1 MIQRLVPRGIRSRL
15 LLAVV
20 LSVAVALVVTITVF
34 NLFLGRDLSQGADAV
49 VKARARAQ
57 VATLEIQNG
66 RLTEAEAPKD
76 NAGSSLVWVFGEK
89 GRRLEAPR
97 VGEKLNRV
105 ARALSQGAERTV
117 SAEDDDVLLFVLPV
131 LDGNT
136 RVGTVVSGVALEPYR
151 ETRQSALVGS
161 IGLGIALLLIAILA
175 ARWAL
180 SAALRPVSRMTA
192 EAAAWSERDLD
203 RRFRFGDPH
212 DELTQLAA
220 TLDGLLDRLA
230 ASMRREKRVTA
241 EISHELRTP
250 LARISA
256 EAELALRR
264 ERDAEDYKQTL
275 EAIRRNADQLSR
287 ALETLVAAAREEG
300 GLPRG
305 TADAA
310 GAAEAA
316 IEACSSLAADRDLDI
331 ALEAPAR
338 PARVGVD
345 SDVAERI
352 LQPLIENACRY
363 GRGRV
368 RVSVDSNTDKVVFT
382 VRDDGPG
389 IADEERELI
398 FEPGRR
404 GSAAEQDGDG
414 AGLGLALARRLAR
427 AVGGDVSAEPN
438 GSGGV
443 VRASLP
449 VG

>member
-1 MIQRLVPRGIRSRL
+1 MKRGLLPRGIRGRL

-20 LSVAVALVVTITVF
+20 LSVAVALVATITAF
-34 NLFLGRDLSQGADAV
+34 NLFLDRQLGREADDLART
-49 VKARARAQ
+49 RARAQ
-57 VATLEIQNG
+57 LPALRVAKG
-66 RLTEAEAPKD
+66 RLVESKAPD
-76 NAGSSLVWVFGEK
+76 GASVSPLVWVFDSQ
-89 GRRLEAPR
+89 GRPLETPR
-97 VGEKLNRV
+97 VGDQVNQR
-105 ARALSQGAERTV
+105 ARELIGSPERFVDSV
-117 SAEDDDVLLFVLPV
+117 SELRLFALPV
-131 LDGNT
+131 TSGDR
-136 RVGTVVSGVALEPYR
+136 RVGTVVTGVSLEPYD
-151 ETRQSALVGS
+151 ETKRAALFAS
-161 IGLGIALLLIAILA
+161 FGLAAALLVFLVLA

-180 SAALRPVSRMTA
+180 SRALGPVSRMTS
-192 EAAAWSERDLD
+192 EAAAWSEHDLD

-212 DELTQLAA
+212 DEVTQLAA

-256 EAELALRR
+256 EADLALRR
-264 ERDAEDYKQTL
+264 ERDKEDYQRTL
-275 EAIRRNADQLSR
+275 EAIRRDADQLSR

-300 GLPRG
+300 GMPRG

-316 IEACSSLAADRDLDI
+316 IEACSSLAVDRDLDV
-331 ALEAPAR
+331 ALEAPTG

-368 RVSVDSNTDKVVFT
+368 RVSVDRNSDKVVFT

-389 IADEERELI
+389 IAGEERDLI
-398 FEPGRR
+398 FEPGIR

-427 AVGGDVSAEPN
+427 AVGGDVSAEQSS
-438 GSGGV
+438 SGGV
-443 VRASLP
+443 FRASLP

>member
-1 MIQRLVPRGIRSRL
+1 L

-20 LSVAVALVVTITVF
+20 LSVGIALAVTITAF
-34 NLFLGRDLSQGADAV
+34 NLFLSRDLSREADTV

-57 VATLEIQNG
+57 VAALHVQNG
-66 RLTEAEAPKD
+66 RLVETEAPED
-76 NAGSSLVWVFGEK
+76 NSASSLVWVFGSN
-89 GRRLEAPR
+89 GRVLEAPS
-97 VGEKLNRV
+97 VGTKLGRE
-105 ARALSQGAERTV
+105 ARLLSAGGERLHD
-117 SAEDDDVLLFVLPV
+117 APEARLFALPV
-131 LDGNT
+131 VEGGR
-136 RVGTVVSGVALEPYR
+136 RVGTVVTGVSLEPYEQSR
-151 ETRQSALVGS
+151 RSALVGS
-161 IGLGIALLLIAILA
+161 LALAAALLVIVIFA
-175 ARWAL
+175 ARWTL
-180 SAALRPVSRMTA
+180 SSALRPVSRMTR
-192 EAAAWSERDLD
+192 EAAAWSEHDLD
-203 RRFRFGDPH
+203 RRFRLGDPH

-230 ASMRREKRVTA
+230 ASMRREKRITG

-256 EAELALRR
+256 EADLALRR
-264 ERDAEDYKQTL
+264 ERDSEDYQQTL

-305 TADAA
+305 TADASD
-310 GAAEAA
+310 AARAA
-316 IEACSSLAADRDLDI
+316 IEACSSLAADRNLDI
-331 ALEAPAR
+331 ALEAPSR

-363 GRGRV
+363 SRGRV
-368 RVSVDSNTDKVVFT
+368 RVSVDPVTDKIIFT

-389 IADEERELI
+389 IADEECEVI

-404 GSAAEQDGDG
+404 GSAAEEDGDG

-427 AVGGDVSAEPN
+427 AVGGDVYAEPS
-438 GSGGV
+438 GSGGI

>member
-1 MIQRLVPRGIRSRL
+1 MRQGLLPRGIRGRL

-20 LSVAVALVVTITVF
+20 LSVAVALVATITAF
-34 NLFLGRDLSQGADAV
+34 NLFLDRQLGREADDIART
-49 VKARARAQ
+49 RARAQ
-57 VATLEIQNG
+57 LPALRVARG
-66 RLTEAEAPKD
+66 RLVESEAPD
-76 NAGSSLVWVFGEK
+76 GASVSPFVWVFDSQ
-89 GRRLEAPR
+89 GRALEAPR
-97 VGEKLNRV
+97 VGEQVNQR
-105 ARALSQGAERTV
+105 ARELIGSPERFVDSV
-117 SAEDDDVLLFVLPV
+117 SELRLFALPV
-131 LDGNT
+131 SSGDR
-136 RVGTVVSGVALEPYR
+136 RVGTVVTGVSLEPYT
-151 ETRQSALVGS
+151 ETKRAALFAS
-161 IGLGIALLLIAILA
+161 LGLAAALLVFLVLA

-180 SAALRPVSRMTA
+180 SRALRPVSQMTS
-192 EAAAWSERDLD
+192 EAAAWSEHDLD

-212 DELTQLAA
+212 DEVTQLAA

-256 EAELALRR
+256 EADLALRR
-264 ERDAEDYKQTL
+264 ERDAEDYQQTL
-275 EAIRRNADQLSR
+275 EAIRRDADQLTR

-300 GLPRG
+300 GMPRG

-316 IEACSSLAADRDLDI
+316 IEACSGLAVDRDLDV
-331 ALEAPAR
+331 ALEAPTR

-368 RVSVDSNTDKVVFT
+368 RISVDRNSDNVVFT

-389 IADEERELI
+389 IADEERHLI
-398 FEPGRR
+398 FEPGIR

-427 AVGGDVSAEPN
+427 AVGGDVSAEPSS
-438 GSGGV
+438 SGGV
-443 VRASLP
+443 FRASLP
-449 VG
+449 VA

>member
-1 MIQRLVPRGIRSRL
+1 MMQRLLPRAIRGRL

-20 LSVAVALVVTITVF
+20 LSVAVALAATITAF
-34 NLFLGRDLSQGADAV
+34 NLFLDRQLTREADDIART
-49 VKARARAQ
+49 RARAQ
-57 VATLEIQNG
+57 LPALRVANG
-66 RLTEAEAPKD
+66 RLVESEAPD
-76 NAGSSLVWVFGEK
+76 GASASPLVWVFDSS
-89 GRRLEAPR
+89 GRALEAPR
-97 VGEKLNRV
+97 VGDQVNSR
-105 ARALSQGAERTV
+105 ARELIGTPEHFVDPV
-117 SAEDDDVLLFVLPV
+117 SELRMFALPV
-131 LDGNT
+131 TSGPQ
-136 RVGTVVSGVALEPYR
+136 RVGTVVTAVSLEPYR
-151 ETRQSALVGS
+151 ETKRA
-161 IGLGIALLLIAILA
+161 ALLASLGLAAALLVFLVLA

-180 SAALRPVSRMTA
+180 SRALRPVSRLTA

-203 RRFRFGDPH
+203 RRFRLGDPH
-212 DELTQLAA
+212 DEVTQLAA

-230 ASMRREKRVTA
+230 ASMRREQRFSA

-264 ERDAEDYKQTL
+264 ERDAGDYKRTL
-275 EAIRRNADQLSR
+275 EAVRRDADQLSR
-287 ALETLVAAAREEG
+287 ALETLVAAARQEG

-310 GAAEAA
+310 AVAEAA
-316 IEACSSLAADRDLDI
+316 IEACSSLGVDRDLDV
-331 ALEAPAR
+331 ALEAPSR
-338 PARVGVD
+338 PTRVGVD

-368 RVSVDSNTDKVVFT
+368 RVSVDRNTDKVVFT

-389 IADEERELI
+389 ISEHERELI
-398 FEPGRR
+398 FEPGTR
-404 GSAAEQDGDG
+404 GSAADDDGDG

-427 AVGGDVSAEPN
+427 AAGGDVSAEPSPSE
-438 GSGGV
+438 GI

-449 VG
+449 IG

>member
-1 MIQRLVPRGIRSRL
+1 MIRRLVPRGVRSRL
-15 LLAVV
+15 LWAVV
-20 LSVAVALVVTITVF
+20 LSVAVALVITITAF
-34 NLFLGRDLSQGADAV
+34 NLFLARNLAQEADAV

-57 VATLEIQNG
+57 IAALHVTNG
-66 RLTEAEAPKD
+66 QLTETEAPED
-76 NAGSSLVWVFGEK
+76 SAGSSLVWVFTAN
-89 GRRLEAPR
+89 GRSLEAPQ
-97 VGEKLNRV
+97 VGGKLNRE
-105 ARALSQGAERTV
+105 ARLLATGGERIVDSQHGGAR
-117 SAEDDDVLLFVLPV
+117 LFVLPV
-131 LDGNT
+131 LDKGS
-136 RVGTVVSGVALEPYR
+136 RVGTVVSGVTLEPYN
-151 ETRQSALVGS
+151 ETRRSALIGS
-161 IGLGIALLLIAILA
+161 IGLAAALLVIAILA

-203 RRFRFGDPH
+203 RRFRLGDPH

-230 ASMRREKRVTA
+230 ASMRREQRFSA

-256 EAELALRR
+256 EADLALRR
-264 ERDAEDYKQTL
+264 DRSAEDYQQTL
-275 EAIRRNADQLSR
+275 EAIRRDADQLSR
-287 ALETLVAAAREEG
+287 ALETLVAAARQEG

-310 GAAEAA
+310 AAAKAA
-316 IEACSSLAADRDLDI
+316 IEACTSLRPDGGLEI
-331 ALEAPAR
+331 ALEAPTK
-338 PARVGVD
+338 PTLVGVD

-363 GRGRV
+363 GRGHV
-368 RVSVDSNTDKVVFT
+368 RVLVDRNTDNVVFT
-382 VRDDGPG
+382 VLDDGPG
-389 IADEERELI
+389 VVGEERELI

-404 GSAAEQDGDG
+404 GTAAVDDGDG

-427 AVGGDVSAEPN
+427 AVGGDVSAEPS
-438 GSGGV
+438 GDGGV
-443 VRASLP
+443 FRASLP

>member
-1 MIQRLVPRGIRSRL
+1 MMQGLLPRGIRGRL

-20 LSVAVALVVTITVF
+20 LSVAVALAATIAAF
-34 NLFLGRDLSQGADAV
+34 NLFLDRQLAREADDIART
-49 VKARARAQ
+49 RARAQ
-57 VATLEIQNG
+57 LPALRVANG
-66 RLTEAEAPKD
+66 RLVESEAPD
-76 NAGSSLVWVFGEK
+76 GASASPLVWVFDAR
-89 GRRLEAPR
+89 GRALEAPR
-97 VGEKLNRV
+97 VGDQVNRRARKLIGTPEHFV
-105 ARALSQGAERTV
+105 DSV
-117 SAEDDDVLLFVLPV
+117 SGLRMFALPV
-131 LDGNT
+131 TSGPQ
-136 RVGTVVSGVALEPYR
+136 RVGTVVTAVSLEPYR
-151 ETRQSALVGS
+151 ETKRV
-161 IGLGIALLLIAILA
+161 ALLASLGLAAALLVFLVLA

-180 SAALRPVSRMTA
+180 SRALRPVSRLTS

-203 RRFRFGDPH
+203 RRFRLGDPH
-212 DELTQLAA
+212 DEVTQLAA

-230 ASMRREKRVTA
+230 ASMRREQRFSA

-264 ERDAEDYKQTL
+264 NREPEGYKQTL
-275 EAIRRNADQLSR
+275 EAVRRDANQLSR
-287 ALETLVAAAREEG
+287 ALETLVAAARQEG

-310 GAAEAA
+310 GVAQAA
-316 IEACSSLAADRDLDI
+316 IEACRTITVDRDLDV
-331 ALEAPAR
+331 ALEPPTR

-368 RVSVDSNTDKVVFT
+368 RVSVDRDTDSVVFI

-389 IADEERELI
+389 VGGEERELI

-404 GSAAEQDGDG
+404 GSASVEDGDG

-427 AVGGDVSAEPN
+427 AVGGDVSAEPSS
-438 GSGGV
+438 SGGIF
-443 VRASLP
+443 RASLP